1 MTRDVECE
9 GWQRLG
15 GKRAY
20 LFSNVGTIACIERS
34 TSAGDGSRA
43 KPAGAVCGAA
53 GGVMRPAAGAAA
65 AGIAAAFCASTS

>member
-20 LFSNVGTIACIERS
+20 LFSTLGTIACIERS
-34 TSAGDGSRA
+34 TSAGLASGERGP
-43 KPAGAVCGAA
+43 PAPIA
-53 GGVMRPAAGAAA
+53 GGGVIARPAAGAAA